1 VDRIVAELGLEEKL
15 GQLTQ
20 RYGRRS
26 KTPGRLMDDS
36 ELERIR
42 RGTVGAYLTVSG
54 AAVLRDLQRVAVEES
69 PHGIPLLFGADV
81 IHGFRTVMPVPI
93 ALASSWDPDSVE
105 RAARVAAREATASG
119 LHWTFSPMV
128 DIARDPRWG
137 RIVEGAGEDP
147 YLGAAMAAAYVR
159 GYQGGDLRAEDS
171 MIACAKHF
179 AGYGAPTGGRDY
191 DSAEL
196 SERGLRD
203 VYLPPFHAAV
213 AQGARTL
220 MAGFNDV
227 AGVPS
232 SASRWLLTDI
242 LRGEWG
248 FSGFVVSDYQ
258 AIDELQ
264 SHGLA
269 GSRADAGALALGAG
283 LDMDMMSEIY
293 AELEPSVRSGAV
305 SIDAVD
311 GAVRRVLAIKEE
323 LGLFDDPYARQDPE
337 REARELLSVEHVR
350 AAREIAR
357 RSVVLLRN
365 DMGTLPLSKAL
376 RKLAVVGPFAADRS
390 APLGAWAAGGRPE
403 DVVSAHAGI
412 VAALPGARVS
422 TAPGCA
428 ATGDDPSG
436 IAEAVQLARAAQAV
450 VLVVGEPG
458 GNSGENRSFAELSL
472 SGCQQRLW
480 RQLAATGKPLVVVL
494 ETGRPLILG
503 PLADTSTLLLAW
515 HLGVQLGPALADVL
529 FGDAA
534 PGGKLPVTWPRA
546 VGQIPIFYAHRNTG
560 RPPSEDLAKDS
571 SRYRDLAIGPLFA
584 FGHGLSYANFEY
596 SDLRIEPVGIGPGA
610 KVGISLRVRNPGP
623 RAGDDV
629 IQLYVRDEVAT
640 IAQPVQQLR
649 GFRRISLAAGQSVQ
663 LRFSLPASA
672 LGFTDADNRH
682 ALEPGRFE
690 IMLGSSSSDI
700 RLRGHFELT
709 GPRTTGLAPVL
720 GTPVELVH

>member
-1 VDRIVAELGLEEKL
+1 VDRILAELSLEEKL

-26 KTPGRLMDDS
+26 KTPGELMDDS

-42 RGTVGAYLTVSG
+42 RGMVGAYLTVSG

-69 PHGIPLLFGADV
+69 PHGVPLLFAADV

-147 YLGAAMAAAYVR
+147 YLGAVMAAAYVR
-159 GYQGGDLRAEDS
+159 GYQGSDLRAPDS

-179 AGYGAPTGGRDY
+179 AGYGAPIGGRDY

-196 SERGLRD
+196 SERSLRD

-213 AQGARTL
+213 TQGARTL

-227 AGVPS
+227 AGVPG
-232 SASRWLLTDI
+232 SANRQLLTDI

-248 FSGFVVSDYQ
+248 FSGFVVSDYL
-258 AIDELQ
+258 AIDELR

-269 GSRADAGALALGAG
+269 GSRANAGALALGAG

-293 AELEPSVRSGAV
+293 AELGPSVRSGALSV
-305 SIDAVD
+305 DVVDA
-311 GAVRRVLAIKEE
+311 AVRRVLAVKDA
-323 LGLFDDPYARQDPE
+323 LGLFDDPYTRQDPQ
-337 REARELLSVEHVR
+337 REARELLSAGNVR

-365 DMGTLPLSKAL
+365 AAATLPLSKSL
-376 RKLAVVGPFAADRS
+376 RRVAVVGPFAADRS

-412 VAALPGARVS
+412 VAALPDARVG

-436 IAEAVQLARAAQAV
+436 IPEAVRIARAAEAV

-480 RQLAATGKPLVVVL
+480 RQLAAIGKPLVVVL

-503 PLADTSTLLLAW
+503 PLAETTTLLLAW
-515 HLGVQLGPALADVL
+515 HLGVQMGPALADVL

-546 VGQIPIFYAHRNTG
+546 DGQIPIFYAHRNTG

-571 SRYRDLAIGPLFA
+571 SRYRDLPIGPLFP

-596 SDLRIEPVGIGPGA
+596 TDLRVEPAEIRAGDNL
-610 KVGISLRVRNPGP
+610 GISLRVHNPGP

-629 IQLYVRDEVAT
+629 VQLYVRDE
-640 IAQPVQQLR
+640 IASIAPPVQQLR
-649 GFRRISLAAGQSVQ
+649 GFRRISLSAGESVQ
-663 LRFSLPASA
+663 LQFSLHASA
-672 LGFTDADNRH
+672 LGFTDADNQH

-690 IMLGSSSSDI
+690 VMLGGSSADI
-700 RLRGHFELT
+700 RLRGHFQLT
-709 GPRTTGLAPVL
+709 GPRTTTPAPVL
-720 GTPVELVH
+720 DTPVQVIH